1 MEGLLPTCNLWLGQT
16 LAPTHGNFPDPPP
29 ACSPAQSC
37 LPSYSSCPARSP
49 SPSPGPVSY
58 TTSSSAPPPPD
69 PLLAGTLVM
78 AILCEQEAKL
88 NPGLMAVLLTL

>member
-1 MEGLLPTCNLWLGQT
+1 MEGLLPTCILWLGQA
-16 LAPTHGNFPDPPP
+16 LAPIHVHFPDPPP

-37 LPSYSSCPARSP
+37 LPSDSSGPAHSP
-49 SPSPGPVSY
+49 SPSPGPVSC
-58 TTSSSAPPPPD
+58 TTPSPPPW
-69 PLLAGTLVM
+69 TLVM